1 MREIE
6 WPGLA
11 LAATPMLGVMALLA
25 WSRLGQ
31 VRALSIASVR
41 LVAQLFLLGL
51 VLDRVFRSHGPWVVL
66 AVALLML
73 SASAHAIG
81 SRRGSS
87 AWMLR
92 LQAFG
97 AMLLGAS
104 TSMAVAIFLTLRLHP
119 WYDAPTVIPLL
130 GMLLGNS
137 VNGVA
142 LAAERL
148 DAELNAG
155 RDLIE
160 TRLALGA
167 TARQAAH
174 DALRASARAG
184 LAPTIHSMTI
194 AGIVAI
200 PGMMT
205 GQLLA
210 GAEVGEALRYQILI
224 YFLMGGTI
232 GISIL
237 ALLNLRLGRYF
248 TASHQL
254 RIDGGESMTGLAR

>member
-1 MREIE
+1 MTVPDL
-6 WPGLA
+6 PGLA
-11 LAATPMLGVMALLA
+11 FAAVPMLGVMALLS
-25 WSRLGQ
+25 WTRLGQ
-31 VRALSIASVR
+31 VRELTIATVR

-51 VLDRVFRSHGPWVVL
+51 VLDRVFRSHSPWVVA
-66 AVALLML
+66 AVALGML
-73 SASAHAIG
+73 AASAHAIG
-81 SRRGSS
+81 ARNGRS
-87 AWMLR
+87 ARVLR

-104 TSMAVAIFLTLRLHP
+104 TSMAVAIFLTLRLQSWH
-119 WYDAPTVIPLL
+119 DAPTVVPLL

-148 DAELNAG
+148 DAELRVG

-160 TRLALGA
+160 ARLALGA

-174 DALRASARAG
+174 EALRASARAG

-210 GAEVGEALRYQILI
+210 GAEVGGALRYQILI
-224 YFLMGGTI
+224 YFLMAGTI

-237 ALLNLRLGRYF
+237 ALLNLRLARYF

-254 RIDGGESMTGLAR
+254 RIDGGTE